1 MSVYARRIAKLWERP
16 NALVDAYLIV
26 SPENRF
32 YLSGFTGS
40 AGWLLIGKHSRV
52 LLTDF
57 RYAEQAAAQAPD
69 YEVVVVPRLTQGL
82 AGRVGDSGWK
92 TIGIETHR
100 VTVQMLDQWRNA
112 LPGIEWVAAAG
123 HVESLRLV
131 KDANEVA
138 RIHKASD
145 IADQALKSITPL
157 IRPGI
162 SERAIAVA
170 LEHAMREL
178 GADALS
184 FPTIVA
190 SGPRG
195 SLPHAEPSTRLLEA
209 QDLVT
214 IDFGA
219 VFDHYHSDETVTW
232 PVSDSQANGRQREI
246 YDIVKQAQTAGLQVL
261 KPGIRVSAVD
271 QATRNVIAQ
280 AGLGDYFGHG
290 TGHGVGL
297 EVHEDPFIGPHPL
310 VDFELT
316 VGMVITVEPGVY
328 IPDVLGVRLE
338 DTVVITATGYERLT
352 HWDKQWGAL

>member
-123 HVESLRLV
+123 
-131 KDANEVA
+131 
-138 RIHKASD
+138 
-145 IADQALKSITPL
+145 
-157 IRPGI
+157 
-162 SERAIAVA
+162 
-170 LEHAMREL
+170 
-178 GADALS
+178 
-184 FPTIVA
+184 
-190 SGPRG
+190 
-195 SLPHAEPSTRLLEA
+195 
-209 QDLVT
+209 
-214 IDFGA
+214 
-219 VFDHYHSDETVTW
+219 
-232 PVSDSQANGRQREI
+232 
-246 YDIVKQAQTAGLQVL
+246 
-261 KPGIRVSAVD
+261 
-271 QATRNVIAQ
+271 
-280 AGLGDYFGHG
+280 
-290 TGHGVGL
+290 
-297 EVHEDPFIGPHPL
+297 
-310 VDFELT
+310 
-316 VGMVITVEPGVY
+316 
-328 IPDVLGVRLE
+328 
-338 DTVVITATGYERLT
+338 
-352 HWDKQWGAL
+352 